1 MTADPGS
8 PAPAP
13 ASAARRPGSEG
24 TLVAVCLGPG
34 GIPKDPVDEAE
45 LRPLGLEGDRH
56 RFEGHGGADR
66 AVCLFALEDYRS
78 LWADGVEA
86 RAPGAFGENLLT
98 EGLDYRELRPGDR
111 LRIGDDLELEIHDVR
126 EPCGTLRKVDARFP
140 DLMMGRSGY
149 VCRVVQGGTLRPGLT
164 IRASQD

>member
-1 MTADPGS
+1 MTLEPGTH
-8 PAPAP
+8 PEG
-13 ASAARRPGSEG
+13 AATPRPTLEG
-24 TLVAVCLGPG
+24 TVLAVCLGPG
-34 GIPKDPVDEAE
+34 GLPKDPVDEAE

-56 RFEGHGGADR
+56 RFKGHGGADR

-86 RAPGAFGENLLT
+86 QAPGAFGENLLT
-98 EGLDYRELRPGDR
+98 EGLDYAQLRPGDR
-111 LRIGDDLELEIHDVR
+111 LEVGRGIVLEIHDIR
-126 EPCGTLRKVDARFP
+126 EPCGTLRKVDTRFP
-140 DLMMGRSGY
+140 DLMIGRSGF